1 MTRKSLAREVLS
13 QDELAE
19 YEAEQRME
27 ARPMEIRRGLG
38 LPNSDGWSGGE
49 FHGIEG
55 HWDDTHWRDH

>member
-27 ARPMEIRRGLG
+27 ARPMHVASRPTPHLADETGYTR
-38 LPNSDGWSGGE
+38 DGTYYVE
-49 FHGIEG
+49 
-55 HWDDTHWRDH
+55 RDMD